1 MARRPGK
8 PSTPKVSAEPEA
20 AVPGGLVLAETLDLN
35 AAGPLAKEL
44 LALRNSNVAIDASA
58 VHHLGAQCGQVL
70 ASALNTWANDGYAL
84 TFVSPSE
91 GFEQGSRLL
100 GFQAI
105 FQNERSPS

>member
-8 PSTPKVSAEPEA
+8 PSAPKVSAEPEA
-20 AVPGGLVLAETLDLN
+20 APGGVVLAEKLDLN
-35 AAGPLAKEL
+35 AAGPLAKQL
-44 LALRNSNVAIDASA
+44 LALRNTDVAIDASA

-70 ASALNTWANDGYAL
+70 ASALNTWANDGCAL
-84 TFVSPSE
+84 TFVFPSE

-105 FQNERSPS
+105 FQNERSSS

>member
-44 LALRNSNVAIDASA
+44 LALRNSNVSIDASA

-70 ASALNTWANDGYAL
+70 ASALNTWANDGFAL